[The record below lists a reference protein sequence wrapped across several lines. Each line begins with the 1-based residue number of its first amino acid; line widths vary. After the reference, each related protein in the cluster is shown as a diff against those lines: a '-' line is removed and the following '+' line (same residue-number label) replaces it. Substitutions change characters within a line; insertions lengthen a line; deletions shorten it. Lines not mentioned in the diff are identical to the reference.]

1 MLTSLRHLLT
11 LCAFLP
17 ALFALPAG
25 GQTPEP
31 GESIRVYVV
40 TLSPGDN
47 AVWERF
53 GHNALVIEDPNDPR
67 PEWRSAAY
75 NWGTF
80 DFEQPNFVG
89 RFIMGRMLYTL
100 SVWPVDL
107 MLDMYRQE
115 DRTISVI
122 ELNLTPAE
130 KLRIRALA
138 ETNARPENA
147 EYRYDYYRD
156 NCSTRIRDIIDQ
168 TLDGALQRSL
178 SDRPTES
185 TYRSLTRR
193 MTATAWHWNFAL
205 NYIMGHRID
214 QPLNEW
220 QAGFIPAELER
231 SLKSL
236 TLPDGRPLVG
246 GAAVLHQ
253 STRPLPPETVP
264 DFRWLNLLIGVLVGS
279 AMVGAAGLMRVARR
293 SGIALLLVL
302 SMCWTLLGAAG
313 AGIGIWGWIFT
324 DHVVAARNENLL
336 VISLIGLP
344 LLVMLPVWLIW
355 KRAPRWTIG
364 LAAGNLLMCVLAIVL
379 KALPW
384 FYQSNA
390 EIILLAL
397 PIHAGLL
404 VALLLVQRG
413 QWHRPITQT
422 GGSA

>member
-17 ALFALPAG
+17 AFFAAATSA
-25 GQTPEP
+25 QTPEP

-40 TLSPGDN
+40 TLSPGTN

-53 GHNALVIEDPNDPR
+53 GHNALVIEDPTDPR
-67 PEWRSAAY
+67 EDRRSVAY

-80 DFEQPNFVG
+80 DFDQPNFVG
-89 RFIMGRMLYTL
+89 RFIMGRMLYMLT
-100 SVWPVDL
+100 VWPVDL
-107 MLDMYRQE
+107 MLDMYRRE

-130 KLRIRALA
+130 KLRLRSLA

-168 TLDGALQRSL
+168 ALDGAVQRAL
-178 SDRPTES
+178 SDRPTDS
-185 TYRSLTRR
+185 TYRSHTRR
-193 MTATAWHWNFAL
+193 LTATAWHWNFAL
-205 NYIMGHRID
+205 NYIMGHPID
-214 QPLNEW
+214 QPLSEW
-220 QAGFIPAELER
+220 EAGFIPAELER
-231 SLKSL
+231 SLKSI
-236 TLPDGRPLVG
+236 TLPDGRPLVS
-246 GAAVLHQ
+246 GATVLHQ
-253 STRPLPPETVP
+253 STRPPPPSEVP
-264 DFRWLNLLIGVLVGS
+264 DFRWINLLIGLLVGS
-279 AMVGAAGLMRVARR
+279 AMVGAAGLMRIARR
-293 SGIALLLVL
+293 TGIAVLLLL
-302 SMCWTLLGAAG
+302 GMGWTLLGAAG
-313 AGIGIWGWIFT
+313 AGIGLWGWIFT

-336 VISLIGLP
+336 VISLLGLP

-364 LAAGNLLMCVLAIVL
+364 LAAGNLLLCMLAIGL

-384 FYQSNA
+384 FYQPNA

-404 VALLLVQRG
+404 IALLLVHRG
-413 QWHRPITQT
+413 QWHRPITRT
-422 GGSA
+422 GGPA